1 MGPNLGGGGGGAA
14 PGAELSPGDVSWL
27 LLLGAGPHRQDTP
40 PTREPHPHQAPP
52 SEPTNQLPG
61 STQKPRPTRCMPR
74 PPCTDHAHPPLGPTH
89 LLKPH
94 VPFPAISSQKLHPI
108 GAGTSPI
115 APPTNRRPRPPHPGP
130 APGHTHLC
138 FLLGGGVASPPGAG
152 RGRWAGLILAT
163 PPLGLR
169 WGGPSQEAGTAAQG
183 GGVSCCP
190 ALRCLSPA
198 SFPAGSAPTAAGLA
212 LAAARPLRHLRG
224 WGGWGAVS
232 VTPRGGDAL
241 QTPGALRPRGG
252 SAPLT
257 ASLGALMVPES
268 SWAGVTAATCVATR
282 LWGGS
287 SSFPSSSS
295 GW

>member
-1 MGPNLGGGGGGAA
+1 M
-14 PGAELSPGDVSWL
+14 
-27 LLLGAGPHRQDTP
+27 
-40 PTREPHPHQAPP
+40 
-52 SEPTNQLPG
+52 
-61 STQKPRPTRCMPR
+61 
-74 PPCTDHAHPPLGPTH
+74 
-89 LLKPH
+89 
-94 VPFPAISSQKLHPI
+94 
-108 GAGTSPI
+108 
-115 APPTNRRPRPPHPGP
+115 
-130 APGHTHLC
+130 
-138 FLLGGGVASPPGAG
+138 ASPPGAG

-268 SWAGVTAATCVATR
+268 SWAGVTAATRVATR